1 MARIIYGHHRAAH
14 SWMQPS
20 SPRETLTRMQKLA
33 ITDIKSV
40 EEVEPAI
47 VEIVVGLLDESTA
60 ILRMNALTMQALRQ
74 RLMNLGQ

>member
-1 MARIIYGHHRAAH
+1 LDAAFIAAAKLQDKDQ
-14 SWMQPS
+14 MQ
-20 SPRETLTRMQKLA
+20 ELA

-60 ILRMNALTMQALRQ
+60 ILRTNALTMQALRQ

>member
-1 MARIIYGHHRAAH
+1 MHRR
-14 SWMQPS
+14 
-20 SPRETLTRMQKLA
+20 RETLRKDQMQELA

-74 RLMNLGQ
+74 RLMNLGR

>member
-1 MARIIYGHHRAAH
+1 MARIIYGHHRAAP

>member
-1 MARIIYGHHRAAH
+1 
-14 SWMQPS
+14 MQPS

>member
-1 MARIIYGHHRAAH
+1 
-14 SWMQPS
+14 
-20 SPRETLTRMQKLA
+20 MQKLA